1 VLNTVPGSD
10 FDFFESKG
18 EGWPVNGCQCYI
30 CDKFIKDNFIILAIL
45 ASGKK

>member
-1 VLNTVPGSD
+1 VILTFLRGREKAAQLMAANV
-10 FDFFESKG
+10 
-18 EGWPVNGCQCYI
+18 I